1 MLLQVLGWGITGAIV
16 LRALFIFTGVKLV
29 EQFTWIMLLFGA
41 FLVFTGFKTFRE
53 AQYELAEAV
62 NSPLGSGTKEPGA
75 GSAGASQEH
84 STALRLIGS
93 IVPLSS
99 GYDPSG
105 AFFVQQVYRSSPV
118 AKPPSPPPCRIV
130 AC

>member
-1 MLLQVLGWGITGAIV
+1 MLLQVLGWGIAGAIV

-53 AQYELAEAV
+53 AQHELAEAI

-75 GSAGASQEH
+75 GGAGAASQEH

-105 AFFVQQVYRSSPV
+105 AFFVQQV
-118 AKPPSPPPCRIV
+118 
-130 AC
+130 